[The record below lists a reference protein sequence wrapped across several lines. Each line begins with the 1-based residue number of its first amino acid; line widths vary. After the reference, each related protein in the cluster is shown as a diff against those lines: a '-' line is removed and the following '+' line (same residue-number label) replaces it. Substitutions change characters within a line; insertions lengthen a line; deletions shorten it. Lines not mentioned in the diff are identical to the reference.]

1 MPVMYYLILVV
12 ASQEPTSKNFT
23 FPLTTG
29 VNILAAALVDWM
41 SPRLRARASLLLEV
55 LATSVAVLVS
65 PMPDPGWVDGLVDGF
80 GVAEREGKSV
90 NMLGWVRFVMADGPV
105 DPPIRLNM

>member
-12 ASQEPTSKNFT
+12 ASQEPTSKNLNFT

-65 PMPDPGWVDGLVDGF
+65 PMPDPGRWMGWWVGL
-80 GVAEREGKSV
+80 A
-90 NMLGWVRFVMADGPV
+90 
-105 DPPIRLNM
+105 